1 MVSRDGVGTQGLVGT
16 HGEPGPGA
24 VAWDPSRTGELLR
37 APRPDDH
44 KYRRGV
50 LGVRTGAAAYPGA
63 AVLGVSGAWRT
74 GLGMVRYVPPIGES
88 AEFGLPSA
96 AAAVLAARPETV
108 FGEPTGRPCDAWL
121 IGSGT
126 DSEARPDA
134 ETEAIRSL
142 LMGDAPVV
150 ADAGALDVAVETLM
164 SRPPSPVPVIL
175 TPHEG
180 EFGQLWHDSGLESAP
195 TLTGVSGRAK
205 AAARLATRLGATVLL
220 KGSTTVVAGPR
231 VPGGEQAPVFT
242 VGPATPW
249 LATAGTG
256 DVLGGVLGALVAA
269 HAERVR
275 RDPSL
280 LSALGAA
287 AAHLHDAAARIAV
300 GDPERPIT
308 AMDVAD
314 ALPAAVAAL
323 RTR

>member
-1 MVSRDGVGTQGLVGT
+1 MSRDGVGAHDEVGTQGRVET

-37 APRPDDH
+37 APRPEDH

-63 AVLGVSGAWRT
+63 AVLGVSGAWHT
-74 GLGMVRYVPPIGES
+74 GLGMVRYVPPVGEP

-96 AAAVLAARPETV
+96 AAAVLTARPETV
-108 FGEPTGRPCDAWL
+108 FGEPTRRPCDAWL
-121 IGSGT
+121 VGSGT
-126 DSEARPDA
+126 DPDTRPDA
-134 ETEAIRSL
+134 ETEVIRSL
-142 LMGDAPVV
+142 LLGDAPVV
-150 ADAGALDVAVETLM
+150 VDAGALDVAVETLM
-164 SRPPSPVPVIL
+164 SRPPSPVPVIF

-231 VPGGEQAPVFT
+231 VPGGVHAPVFT

-256 DVLGGVLGALVAA
+256 MCWAA
-269 HAERVR
+269 C
-275 RDPSL
+275 
-280 LSALGAA
+280 SA
-287 AAHLHDAAARIAV
+287 RSS
-300 GDPERPIT
+300 R
-308 AMDVAD
+308 
-314 ALPAAVAAL
+314 
-323 RTR
+323 RTRSGCGGIPRCFPRWVPRPRTCTMLRPASRLGIRSGRSRRWMSPTPCPPR